1 MILSQLIFT
10 SSIMLLGVLGIALN
24 RKNFI
29 VLLVSIELIFL
40 GSTLNFLM
48 FSVMLDDHFG
58 QVFALVILTL
68 LAAETTIALT
78 IIILFFR
85 EFGATQYNQTMDEMA
100 EGSQAAIENDFATFS
115 RNAKRDVRLLHS

>member
-100 EGSQAAIENDFATFS
+100 EGSQAAVENDVATFS
-115 RNAKRDVRLLHS
+115 AKAKRDVRLLHS